1 MSKKRKTLKDEIQQT
16 RAFDSL
22 ETEVF
27 LNLLRTN
34 EALATE
40 SDTLLRRF
48 GLSRSQYNVLRILR
62 GAGNPGLCGRDIV
75 ERMVTRDS
83 DMTRLLDGL
92 ERKELVGR
100 DRSKTDRRVVVA
112 TITPDGLDLLDEIAE
127 PLDGL
132 HKTQLGHLSE
142 QKLRQ
147 LNTLLEEARHRD

>member
-1 MSKKRKTLKDEIQQT
+1 MTLKDEIQQT
-16 RAFDSL
+16 KAFDSP
-22 ETEVF
+22 EAEVF
-27 LNLLRTN
+27 LNLLRTT

-62 GAGNPGLCGRDIV
+62 GAGNPGLSGRDIV

-92 ERKELVGR
+92 ERKKLVAR
-100 DRSKTDRRVVVA
+100 NRSETDRRVVVA
-112 TITPDGLDLLDEIAE
+112 TITPAGLRLLEEMAE

-132 HKTQLGHLSE
+132 HKAQLEHLSE
-142 QKLRQ
+142 SKLRQ